1 MQRETRQEPEGIDV
15 GRAPVAI
22 VDVVRGIEATTGL
35 AFLVL
40 AQGHHVRPRHTQ
52 GPARGGGAGFF
63 ALQQRT
69 CLRGAWG
76 CQKCHCTVDISHGM
90 PWPQQAADWRVA
102 LPRMLARRNCSCQ
115 PASSNFMDKV
125 IKHVVWSSG
134 QRPRPDAPPERGGV
148 ECRQS
153 RGNIVTRFQRIH
165 AEARIQVQ
173 GGRQGSA
180 KGSKVSGGGVLGS

>member
-1 MQRETRQEPEGIDV
+1 MCFKIFIAV
-15 GRAPVAI
+15 GSQAPGAFDDHGYEI
-22 VDVVRGIEATTGL
+22 YSLCLNNRPGL
-35 AFLVL
+35 SRSGPRPPRS
-40 AQGHHVRPRHTQ
+40 AQAHTQ
-52 GPARGGGAGFF
+52 GPTRRGGAGFF
-63 ALQQRT
+63 ALQKRT

-76 CQKCHCTVDISHGM
+76 CQKCHCTVDTSQGM
-90 PWPQQAADWRVA
+90 PWPQQASDWRVA
-102 LPRMLARRNCSCQ
+102 LPRMLACRNCSCQ

-153 RGNIVTRFQRIH
+153 RGIVTRFQRFH

-180 KGSKVSGGGVLGS
+180 KGNKVSGGGVLGS